1 MNEIEI
7 TTSNYPEYDQLL
19 LNAGA
24 ILEQGRQQAVYAVI
38 TPAIKYPQNH
48 QSSLY
53 DLSVG

>member
-48 QSSLY
+48 ISP
-53 DLSVG
+53 DCMI